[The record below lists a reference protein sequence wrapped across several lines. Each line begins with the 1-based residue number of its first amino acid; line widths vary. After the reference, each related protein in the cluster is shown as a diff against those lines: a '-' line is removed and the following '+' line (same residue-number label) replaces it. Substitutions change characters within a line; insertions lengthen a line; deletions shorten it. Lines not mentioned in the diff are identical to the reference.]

1 MTNKLFNFLE
11 MKTLDLHGVK
21 HADVP
26 KLIDQ
31 FIWEQMNKKSKE
43 IEIIT
48 GISQTMKDV
57 VIKNLKDYEFTYNE
71 AWNNPGKLIVSL
83 V

>member
-1 MTNKLFNFLE
+1 

-21 HADVP
+21 HADVAR
-26 KLIDQ
+26 LMDQ

-71 AWNNPGKLIVSL
+71 AWNNPGKLIVNL
-83 V
+83 I

>member
-1 MTNKLFNFLE
+1 

-26 KLIDQ
+26 KLMDQ
-31 FIWEQMNKKSKE
+31 FIWEQMNKKSRE
-43 IEIIT
+43 VEIIT
-48 GISQTMKDV
+48 GISQAMKQL
-57 VIKNLKDYEFTYNE
+57 VIKNLKDYDFIYNE
-71 AWNNPGKLIVSL
+71 AWNNPGKFIVSL